1 MVYYVSSEGA
11 VAGRVTKT
19 KGLRMGDGQLKFEEN
34 DGGRREDYGK
44 GRKLPKQGDCVVR
57 AIATALGQGYKE
69 TLVDLCELSIEM
81 GGLPN
86 GDRVYGAYLKSKGW
100 EKHKTLRR
108 GGKKVRVRD
117 WLKHTREGRYIIHT
131 TKHLTVVVGDTL
143 LDTWDCR
150 KACAN
155 IYYAPAGEAS

>member
-1 MVYYVSSEGA
+1 MTGPYVL
-11 VAGRVTKT
+11 T
-19 KGLRMGDGQLKFEEN
+19 KGLRMGDDQLKFEEN

-44 GRKLPKQGDCVVR
+44 GHKLPKQGDCVVR
-57 AIATALGQGYKE
+57 AIATALEQGYKE

-100 EKHKTLRR
+100 EKRKTLRH

-117 WLKHTREGRYIIHT
+117 WLKHTPEGRYIIHT
-131 TKHLTVVVGDTL
+131 TKHLTAVIGDTM

-155 IYYAPAGEAS
+155 IYYEPAGEAG